1 MTTPLISLRNI
12 AKSFENPDGSAKIV
26 LRDVHL
32 EINQGEFVTI
42 VGPSGCGKS
51 TLLFGVAGFH
61 KFTDGIAEFM
71 GQPIGAPNRDRGIV
85 FQDYT
90 IPEYLTVEENTYF
103 GLELQTFRFYQHF
116 LPFQKARLRKKHQAR
131 VNELL
136 QKVGLTERAH
146 AYPRELSGGQKQRAA
161 IAQVLATNPKI
172 VLMDE
177 PFSALDPATRESLQ
191 ELLLKIQR
199 ENNLTILFVT
209 HDLEEAVYLGDR
221 IVVLSQ
227 FHGEDKP
234 GARVILDKNLDGY
247 DDPEIKSTP
256 KFAQLVRDVFHIGFE
271 PKKAIRNAE
280 LGQHSNPQITKQ

>member
-1 MTTPLISLRNI
+1 MTTTTPPLLSLKNVG
-12 AKSFENPDGSAKIV
+12 KSFPNPDGTSKVI
-26 LRDVHL
+26 LRDITLDVHP
-32 EINQGEFVTI
+32 GEFVTI

-51 TLLFGVAGFH
+51 TLLFGVGGFH
-61 KFTDGIAEFM
+61 KFTTGDATFL
-71 GQPIGAPNRDRGIV
+71 GQPLGAPNRDRGIV

-103 GLELQTFRFYQHF
+103 GIQLQSYWLLQHF
-116 LPFQKARLRKKHQAR
+116 LPLAAKALRKKHAAR
-131 VNELL
+131 IEQLL
-136 QKVGLTERAH
+136 GKVGLLERAK

-191 ELLLKIQR
+191 ELILHIQR
-199 ENNLTILFVT
+199 ENRLTVLFVT

-227 FHGEDKP
+227 FHGEELP
-234 GARVILDKNLDGY
+234 GAKIILDKNLDDY

-256 KFAQLVRDVFHIGFE
+256 RFAELVRDIFRIGFE
-271 PKKAIRNAE
+271 PKKAIRNAA
-280 LGQHSNPQITKQ
+280 LGISHPQKK

>member
-12 AKSFENPDGSAKIV
+12 EKSFENPDGSAKIV

-51 TLLFGVAGFH
+51 TLLFGVGGFH
-61 KFTDGIAEFM
+61 KFTGGTAEFM
-71 GQPIGAPNRDRGIV
+71 GLPIGAPNRDRGIV

-90 IPEYLTVEENTYF
+90 IPEYLTVEDNTYF
-103 GLELQTFRFYQHF
+103 GLQLQTFRFYQHF
-116 LPFQKARLRKKHQAR
+116 LPFQKARLRQKHQAK

-234 GARVILDKNLDGY
+234 GAKVILDKNLDGY

-256 KFAQLVRDVFHIGFE
+256 KFAQLVRDIFHIGFE

-280 LGQHSNPQITKQ
+280 LGQHPHPQITKQ

>member
-1 MTTPLISLRNI
+1 MTTPLISLRNVEK
-12 AKSFENPDGSAKIV
+12 AFENPDGSFKVV
-26 LRDVHL
+26 LRDISL
-32 EINQGEFVTI
+32 DINQGEFVTI

-51 TLLFGVAGFH
+51 TLLFGIGGFH
-61 KFTDGIAEFM
+61 KFTG
-71 GQPIGAPNRDRGIV
+71 GQATFLGQSIGAPNRDRGIV

-103 GLELQTFRFYQHF
+103 GIKLQS
-116 LPFQKARLRKKHQAR
+116 LPFLLHFMPFVDRRLRKKHDAR
-131 VNELL
+131 IQELL
-136 QKVGLTERAH
+136 LKVGLTERAK
-146 AYPRELSGGQKQRAA
+146 AFPRELSGGQKQRAA

-191 ELLLKIQR
+191 ELILKIQR

-227 FHGEDKP
+227 FHGEEQP
-234 GARVILDKNLDGY
+234 GAKVLLDKNLDEY
-247 DDPEIKSTP
+247 DDPEIKSSP
-256 KFAQLVRDVFHIGFE
+256 KFAHLVREIFHIGFE
-271 PKKAIRNAE
+271 PKKAARNAQ
-280 LGQHSNPQITKQ
+280 LGITHEKTTT